1 MVVKRNGIIRAGA
14 VAGYGQ
20 AFQQGLVEHGDPDRH
35 IVAGLGFFVRFQL
48 AAGRRGRR
56 GVRCDRVDRDAEFSG
71 NKNVRRWHKEGV
83 FIIAPV
89 CHGISRTG
97 RIRHGDAPHRV
108 TAEGVRV
115 RRHLDGPSLL
125 GKVEIRRDR
134 AVVCLAVHDDTVL
147 RLLGDPFKVGVNVQV
162 AAADK
167 DGINAVF
174 RDLSHI
180 RSDVQLTAV
189 VAVNVH
195 QAQGVR
201 LIAVTVAGQD
211 RQRDLFVVL
220 PPHEH
225 FVRHYRAA
233 LHIVDEN
240 EALIVAFA
248 ETRRNQH
255 VRGRHREGDRVG
267 GGMRNVRNGVDIFSA
282 EFILHQDRPG
292 RCDQSAVRN
301 RERGDGIALID
312 PGIGA
317 EIFQINAAVIGRR
330 IIFLRRDPKLL
341 FFAEGRGNADIAFRH
356 GEGVV

>member
-1 MVVKRNGIIRAGA
+1 M
-14 VAGYGQ
+14 
-20 AFQQGLVEHGDPDRH
+20 
-35 IVAGLGFFVRFQL
+35 
-48 AAGRRGRR
+48 
-56 GVRCDRVDRDAEFSG
+56 
-71 NKNVRRWHKEGV
+71 
-83 FIIAPV
+83 
-89 CHGISRTG
+89 
-97 RIRHGDAPHRV
+97 
-108 TAEGVRV
+108 
-115 RRHLDGPSLL
+115 
-125 GKVEIRRDR
+125 
-134 AVVCLAVHDDTVL
+134 L
-147 RLLGDPFKVGVNVQV
+147 RLLGDPFKVGGNVQV

-220 PPHEH
+220 RLHKR

-292 RCDQSAVRN
+292 RGDQSAVGQG
-301 RERGDGIALID
+301 ERGDGIALID
-312 PGIGA
+312 PGVGA

-330 IIFLRRDPKLL
+330 IVILRFDPEFP
-341 FFAEGRGNADIAFRH
+341 FFTEGRRH
-356 GEGVV
+356 RNVRGRHHEGVPRQRDGTAVRAGHGQIVQHVIVRSGSRGQGNGFAVLRARFVRRNDPAHNRTADRDRIGRDAVRVLRADLGVGRRGVAGDRSVRDKHVAAEKHAAAAVSRGVVYDAAAL